1 MISSMLIWLAFA
13 LLIMSI
19 VSMVRTFRTLLLN
32 VKGLDFLTHVK
43 SIIIEKDD
51 KKELIEL
58 EKTDIPILLQYITEL
73 RNTFNLTYLALFI
86 NTILLMFL
94 FSPVIYGTTIWNI
107 TIWIAAGVNAA
118 IMLSF
123 RGVSATKQDINSICD
138 SYSIL
143 IQSYEFVKEYEGKDD
158 DSAD

>member
-1 MISSMLIWLAFA
+1 
-13 LLIMSI
+13 
-19 VSMVRTFRTLLLN
+19 MVRTFRTLLLN